1 MTRNENCTSSCKT
14 QDHKTYGECIR
25 QNTPMFNGVS
35 PTRDG
40 WDQSK
45 VKRDEKELDA
55 YYSAVKQGIEPR
67 STRMEDIK
75 AAEII
80 SNEGGKAFDG
90 TTLTFKE

>member
-14 QDHKTYGECIR
+14 QDHNNYGECIR

-45 VKRDEKELDA
+45 VKRDEKELNA
-55 YYSAVKQGIEPR
+55 YYGAVRQGIEPR

-90 TTLTFKE
+90 ISKTFKE

>member
-1 MTRNENCTSSCKT
+1 
-14 QDHKTYGECIR
+14 
-25 QNTPMFNGVS
+25 MFVGVS
-35 PTRDG
+35 PTKTG

-55 YYSAVKQGIEPR
+55 YYGAVRQGIEPR

-90 TTLTFKE
+90 TTLSFKE